1 MNNKEICPVII
12 LDYGSQYT
20 QLIARKIREQNIFC
34 KIFRYDTPIS
44 MIKNLSPDAI
54 ILSGGPASVYDKDA
68 PDLDMALLGLD
79 IPILGI
85 CYGMQ
90 LIIKKLS
97 GKVSRTEKGREY
109 GKSSITINDTDS
121 KLFLDLDSS
130 QQVWMSHGDSVTDL
144 PEDFSIIA
152 KSDSAIAAIAN
163 PKKNI
168 YLVQFHPEVIH
179 TTNGVKIL
187 KNFLFN
193 ISGIKPLWDMGSFIE
208 KSIEEIKKT
217 VGNKT
222 VLCGISGGVDS
233 SVLAVLLHKA
243 IGDQLKCI
251 FVDNGLLR
259 KNERQN
265 VERRFKQHF
274 SMKIDTV
281 DASEQFLDAL
291 KGVSNPEEKRK
302 IIGNVFVKVFFAESG
317 DFQFLSQ
324 GTLYPDVI
332 ESGGSLEGPA
342 AVIKTH
348 HNRVQQIQELIS
360 QGRIIEPFK
369 DLFKDEVR
377 EIGRQLGMPDEVILR
392 QPFPGPGLAIRN
404 IGAIDREN
412 LDLLRNA
419 DEIVVDEMK
428 KAGLYYKTW
437 QSFAVLLPIKSV
449 GVMGDE
455 RTYDRVI
462 AVRSVES
469 TDGMTSHW
477 SNLPYELLE
486 KISNR
491 IINEVAGINR
501 VVYDISSKPPST
513 IEWE

>member
-44 MIKNLSPDAI
+44 MIKNLSPEAI

-68 PDLDMALLGLD
+68 PDLDMTLLGLD

-187 KNFLFN
+187 KNFLFK

-259 KNERQN
+259 
-265 VERRFKQHF
+265 
-274 SMKIDTV
+274 
-281 DASEQFLDAL
+281 
-291 KGVSNPEEKRK
+291 
-302 IIGNVFVKVFFAESG
+302 
-317 DFQFLSQ
+317 
-324 GTLYPDVI
+324 
-332 ESGGSLEGPA
+332 
-342 AVIKTH
+342 
-348 HNRVQQIQELIS
+348 
-360 QGRIIEPFK
+360 
-369 DLFKDEVR
+369 
-377 EIGRQLGMPDEVILR
+377 
-392 QPFPGPGLAIRN
+392 
-404 IGAIDREN
+404 
-412 LDLLRNA
+412 
-419 DEIVVDEMK
+419 
-428 KAGLYYKTW
+428 
-437 QSFAVLLPIKSV
+437 
-449 GVMGDE
+449 
-455 RTYDRVI
+455 
-462 AVRSVES
+462 
-469 TDGMTSHW
+469 
-477 SNLPYELLE
+477 
-486 KISNR
+486 
-491 IINEVAGINR
+491 
-501 VVYDISSKPPST
+501 
-513 IEWE
+513 